1 MGTRDRDLL
10 LVTSLREKL
19 QAAAAGGGAGAGYAG
34 SRKGPRAE
42 DVVKLFE
49 TIAQARPSP
58 LHPAC
63 SRCCSGRCCRALLL
77 LSWWRGAWW

>member
-10 LVTSLREKL
+10 LVTSLRDKL
-19 QAAAAGGGAGAGYAG
+19 KAGAAGGGGAAGAGYAG

-49 TIAQARPSP
+49 TIAQAPP
-58 LHPAC
+58 
-63 SRCCSGRCCRALLL
+63 RA
-77 LSWWRGAWW
+77 SSARDGTATEGTAA